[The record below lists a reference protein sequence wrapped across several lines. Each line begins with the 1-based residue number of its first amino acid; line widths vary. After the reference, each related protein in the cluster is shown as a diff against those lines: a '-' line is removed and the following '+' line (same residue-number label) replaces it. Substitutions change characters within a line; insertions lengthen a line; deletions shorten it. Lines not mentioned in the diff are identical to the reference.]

1 MSIDRAGG
9 RVQRRGSEK
18 SHRKGIHPDQFR
30 QITITNRNGGISG
43 LPYNEYVIYRTKYIV
58 IMVKRMISR
67 LSVLGVLIVFMA
79 ACSKKAEYIHVI
91 PADASAVASVNL
103 NTLADKA
110 GLNDKENEGV
120 KQKMMEA
127 LKSGMNAAAFQQLE
141 KIMKD
146 PSQSGIDIKAPVFV
160 FTSKTF
166 ITPAMVAK
174 VSNIDDLR
182 ASLDLMAKEGICQ
195 PIAEEDGYSFTTLQK
210 NSLLV
215 FNENAAV
222 LTEAYGTSQMDV
234 AKQTISTLLK
244 QTEENSI
251 MKNSGFKKMQNQKGD
266 INFFASMDAVPKIY
280 SQQISM
286 GLSSQLDLSEVMAV
300 GNLNFE
306 KGKIALQIETYSDN
320 AETDALLKKQAQAV
334 KKLNTTFLQNFP
346 ESTLAFLNIGVNGAA
361 FYDLLLNNEE
371 FRRNVS
377 LAKAEE
383 VKSLFASFDGD
394 ISIGL
399 INVTMN
405 SAPTFAAYADAKN
418 GNALKALYDKKKEL
432 KLGRNED
439 IIQLGENEYVYKSN
453 TNNVFFGI
461 RNKQM
466 YATNDELLYKNISK
480 PVDKSIKDAGYVSD
494 MKGKNVFFVI
504 NMDAILDLPVVK
516 MITGFG
522 GEEYQTYYKLASQ
535 ISYIEAF
542 SDSEGK
548 TETAIL
554 LKNKDVNALKQIV
567 DFAKQFAGM

>member
-1 MSIDRAGG
+1 
-9 RVQRRGSEK
+9 
-18 SHRKGIHPDQFR
+18 
-30 QITITNRNGGISG
+30 
-43 LPYNEYVIYRTKYIV
+43 
-58 IMVKRMISR
+58 MVKRMISR
-67 LSVLGVLIVFMA
+67 LSVLGVLIVFIA

-110 GLNDKENEGV
+110 GLNDKENEGM

-210 NSLLV
+210 SSLLV

-405 SAPTFAAYADAKN
+405 SSPTFAAYADAKN

-554 LKNKDVNALKQIV
+554 LKNKDDNALKQIV

>member
-1 MSIDRAGG
+1 
-9 RVQRRGSEK
+9 
-18 SHRKGIHPDQFR
+18 
-30 QITITNRNGGISG
+30 
-43 LPYNEYVIYRTKYIV
+43 
-58 IMVKRMISR
+58 MISR
-67 LSVLGVLIVFMA
+67 LSVLVGLIVFMA

-110 GLNDKENEGV
+110 GLNDKENEGM

-320 AETDALLKKQAQAV
+320 TETDALLKKQAQAV

-480 PVDKSIKDAGYVSD
+480 PVDKSIKDAGYVSE

>member
-1 MSIDRAGG
+1 
-9 RVQRRGSEK
+9 
-18 SHRKGIHPDQFR
+18 
-30 QITITNRNGGISG
+30 
-43 LPYNEYVIYRTKYIV
+43 
-58 IMVKRMISR
+58 MVKRMISR

-110 GLNDKENEGV
+110 GLNDKENEGM

-251 MKNSGFKKMQNQKGD
+251 MKNSGFKKKKKKKGD